1 MGVFDSPE
9 AQNWLRQWLA
19 VFITR
24 EAILPVV
31 KSEASHLHTDIL
43 GALQASVCSQDHGR
57 ITDTSIL
64 SCRFHDEFR
73 DEIKRRHKQRPSWK
87 NATTDTWHNDAFS
100 IAKLFMQP
108 SGYDDKTNFD
118 QIDFNGIA
126 AFMFNCRR
134 FPAAVQSSSDQ
145 ARASTNKIR
154 HMPDKCSS
162 ALKDQATTKFIDDL
176 STLLNDPTF
185 NTDKEVQEALKQLD
199 ELKTILPEL
208 VGDHWKSII
217 EGIATKCLQDIHD
230 LSKDEKHSWRIE
242 ADKKRADFQ
251 FLGDS
256 IMSNLASSSEN
267 ALCDIKK
274 TLEVSLETI
283 ANSIKNGIDI
293 IEEYIVKGER
303 KIDAKTEKGER
314 NLSEMT
320 ETGKRNI
327 SEKTIRGERKIEQ
340 KTEIAER
347 EIEVKTELGTRTI
360 YERTKLVERRIEKKT
375 EIGERK
381 IEEKTD
387 IGERKIEEKTKKV
400 EQEIDAKI
408 SLLNEKRGNLTKAD
422 LRKELYKLYKTNA
435 STLRIRLDIDET
447 VEKVY
452 EEPKFTVKEK
462 NKEYDISE
470 LNDIFRNQDGI
481 LAKTIY
487 VEGEPGSGKSSLC
500 KMIVHDWCETKHDE
514 RNATEGHELLSQ
526 FEFVFYIILRE
537 AKNEC
542 HVKQMIFKN
551 IIDRIGLDKQ
561 STDELLGEV
570 LKSNT
575 CLLLLDGLDEWQ
587 HPEGC
592 HLDERIPHVETR
604 WKNCTIL
611 ITTRPYKMAEL
622 KISRSRIGKHVMLKG
637 VLNPER
643 LVEKVVSML
652 NDFYDRGQSQDPK
665 GSKVPLNHTICIT
678 EIHTKKMWHFS
689 ECPIMLVHIVWLWY
703 KGKLSVDMKQS
714 ELYGTLLNERWM
726 ESCGKRESARS
737 KYIEVINALSE
748 IAFQNLFSEDEQ
760 STIVFEIDE
769 AKNPKF
775 ESQKSA
781 SLESGIISCSNVP
794 GDSPQYHFLHKTV
807 QEYLAAMFLSNDF
820 EKCCLH
826 IKQTYTNHRRESGN
840 SLSNVLLFLCGLNT
854 KAAEELAKA
863 INELFS
869 DFSDKNGFDKREL
882 NRNQDMIIE
891 GQIELDRSDHF
902 GRKLCLQHIYIRE
915 SVFFVNEKKI
925 DVLEQLINP
934 SSIVSLH
941 IYGDAQHISNFANS
955 IDSNALDLEN
965 YTSLKYLHLQNLHYK
980 DVTGLN
986 LYNLR
991 ECDIEFHSWHGPTAQ
1006 HLIHTFYHCDID
1018 SLKNIKTLKLSNV
1031 KGFAFLRQVPEQKE
1045 HLDLRGL
1052 ENFTNLGLS
1061 NLAYSDVVNLQTSRL
1076 HYLRLKFNELQ
1087 RAPQLMSTLST
1098 HGTYQNEREGLFSH
1112 LKDLSLENIRMSEE
1126 QFRRLSQ
1133 SFIKAGGTSL
1143 VLLGCS
1149 IEPEDDVPQ
1158 PQNEC
1163 KQQVVSSECTTLI
1176 CIGYVTITV
1185 EVFIG
1190 LIDYVTRCSQSVR
1203 CTLNFFTLQSNSA
1216 VEQPSLPMLGPQP
1229 ISADYTTEL
1238 RLSLIEMSTEQI
1250 CQIIGRINQLDHSV
1264 TLTLKWCTVKSD
1276 EYNPLRNQMVPPPN
1290 TSLNYTKHITIKRM
1304 NISETLCLYV
1314 ASSAIYYGYTCKISY
1329 CDILPSEVPHA
1340 DNLHFPQMAAIHSP
1354 AQTAKLRFNIVSIP
1368 HDVVKRLACQA
1379 AVSGH
1384 LVECVLDK
1392 CYVGLP
1398 PEVWSLKEEME
1409 GDPAIQL
1416 EKFKFE
1422 PNNDEFQS
1430 WRLKRYMPGQIWNIR
1445 FKTTAKK
1452 SALAESTAEKPEVTE
1467 STRM

>member
-145 ARASTNKIR
+145 
-154 HMPDKCSS
+154 
-162 ALKDQATTKFIDDL
+162 
-176 STLLNDPTF
+176 
-185 NTDKEVQEALKQLD
+185 
-199 ELKTILPEL
+199 LKTILPEL

-408 SLLNEKRGNLTKAD
+408 SLLNEKRGNLTKA
-422 LRKELYKLYKTNA
+422 
-435 STLRIRLDIDET
+435 
-447 VEKVY
+447 
-452 EEPKFTVKEK
+452 
-462 NKEYDISE
+462 
-470 LNDIFRNQDGI
+470 
-481 LAKTIY
+481 
-487 VEGEPGSGKSSLC
+487 
-500 KMIVHDWCETKHDE
+500 
-514 RNATEGHELLSQ
+514 
-526 FEFVFYIILRE
+526 
-537 AKNEC
+537 
-542 HVKQMIFKN
+542 
-551 IIDRIGLDKQ
+551 
-561 STDELLGEV
+561 
-570 LKSNT
+570 
-575 CLLLLDGLDEWQ
+575 
-587 HPEGC
+587 
-592 HLDERIPHVETR
+592 
-604 WKNCTIL
+604 
-611 ITTRPYKMAEL
+611 
-622 KISRSRIGKHVMLKG
+622 
-637 VLNPER
+637 
-643 LVEKVVSML
+643 
-652 NDFYDRGQSQDPK
+652 
-665 GSKVPLNHTICIT
+665 
-678 EIHTKKMWHFS
+678 
-689 ECPIMLVHIVWLWY
+689 
-703 KGKLSVDMKQS
+703 
-714 ELYGTLLNERWM
+714 
-726 ESCGKRESARS
+726 
-737 KYIEVINALSE
+737 
-748 IAFQNLFSEDEQ
+748 
-760 STIVFEIDE
+760 
-769 AKNPKF
+769 
-775 ESQKSA
+775 
-781 SLESGIISCSNVP
+781 
-794 GDSPQYHFLHKTV
+794 
-807 QEYLAAMFLSNDF
+807 
-820 EKCCLH
+820 
-826 IKQTYTNHRRESGN
+826 
-840 SLSNVLLFLCGLNT
+840 
-854 KAAEELAKA
+854 
-863 INELFS
+863 
-869 DFSDKNGFDKREL
+869 
-882 NRNQDMIIE
+882 
-891 GQIELDRSDHF
+891 
-902 GRKLCLQHIYIRE
+902 
-915 SVFFVNEKKI
+915 
-925 DVLEQLINP
+925 
-934 SSIVSLH
+934 VSLH

-1098 HGTYQNEREGLFSH
+1098 HGTYQ
-1112 LKDLSLENIRMSEE
+1112 
-1126 QFRRLSQ
+1126 
-1133 SFIKAGGTSL
+1133 
-1143 VLLGCS
+1143 
-1149 IEPEDDVPQ
+1149 
-1158 PQNEC
+1158 
-1163 KQQVVSSECTTLI
+1163 
-1176 CIGYVTITV
+1176 
-1185 EVFIG
+1185 
-1190 LIDYVTRCSQSVR
+1190 
-1203 CTLNFFTLQSNSA
+1203 
-1216 VEQPSLPMLGPQP
+1216 
-1229 ISADYTTEL
+1229 
-1238 RLSLIEMSTEQI
+1238 
-1250 CQIIGRINQLDHSV
+1250 
-1264 TLTLKWCTVKSD
+1264 
-1276 EYNPLRNQMVPPPN
+1276 
-1290 TSLNYTKHITIKRM
+1290 
-1304 NISETLCLYV
+1304 
-1314 ASSAIYYGYTCKISY
+1314 
-1329 CDILPSEVPHA
+1329 
-1340 DNLHFPQMAAIHSP
+1340 
-1354 AQTAKLRFNIVSIP
+1354 
-1368 HDVVKRLACQA
+1368 
-1379 AVSGH
+1379 
-1384 LVECVLDK
+1384 
-1392 CYVGLP
+1392 
-1398 PEVWSLKEEME
+1398 
-1409 GDPAIQL
+1409 
-1416 EKFKFE
+1416 
-1422 PNNDEFQS
+1422 
-1430 WRLKRYMPGQIWNIR
+1430 
-1445 FKTTAKK
+1445 
-1452 SALAESTAEKPEVTE
+1452 
-1467 STRM
+1467 